1 MKLVNA
7 TELGA
12 LLGVHRGTIQGW
24 IQAGLPIQKKAK
36 PGEKGGHQFVMK
48 DVVAWLE
55 SRAVHNAVGNTDLM
69 TADEAKRRK
78 LSAEAGLQEIILA
91 KRKGQIIELDDVEKK
106 LSNSFAMLRSSM
118 LKIPDR
124 TSMQLVGE
132 TDEEVIKQV
141 LKQEISEA
149 LDVLANWN
157 SFEEEEEPE
166 DE

>member
-1 MKLVNA
+1 MKLVNS

-12 LLGVHRGTIQGW
+12 LLGVHRGTISDW
-24 IQAGLPIQKKAK
+24 LKAGLPIHKKAR
-36 PGEKGGHQFVMK
+36 PGEKGGHQFIMK
-48 DVVAWLE
+48 DVVTWLE
-55 SRAVHNAVGNTDLM
+55 SRAVNQAVGNTDLM

-91 KRKGQIIELDDVEKK
+91 KRKGDVIELSDVEKK
-106 LSNSFAMLRSSM
+106 LSNSFAILRSSM

-141 LKQEISEA
+141 LKQEITEA
-149 LDVLANWN
+149 LEGLANWD
-157 SFEEEEEPE
+157 SFDTEEEE